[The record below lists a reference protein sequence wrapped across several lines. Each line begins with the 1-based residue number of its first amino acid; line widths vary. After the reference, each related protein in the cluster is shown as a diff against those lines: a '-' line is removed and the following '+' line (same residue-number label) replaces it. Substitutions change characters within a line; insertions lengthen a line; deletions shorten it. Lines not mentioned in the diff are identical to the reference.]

1 MLGNPERQCHLPEMT
16 PSRPLF
22 PLLVFTPQ
30 NVPHIPH
37 STHTPTAFMEYFN
50 LLCSGCPG
58 KRGMLFSAEYLK
70 LLISRHNA
78 SSMQN
83 IGQELYV
90 FLGQ

>member
-1 MLGNPERQCHLPEMT
+1 MP
-16 PSRPLF
+16 
-22 PLLVFTPQ
+22 
-30 NVPHIPH
+30 
-37 STHTPTAFMEYFN
+37 HTPTAFEEYFN

-83 IGQELYV
+83 TGQELDLLKLLLCV
-90 FLGQ
+90 FGTVMSGLKTLRYK